1 MSSRG
6 YGSLPSSLGSPF
18 HEESG
23 DSYAPSDG
31 YLSRSMGSHD
41 SGSLVSPIIGDEEV
55 EVGSLRRSRMSLD
68 RRRAQ
73 LAATHLA
80 TNSDPLAESLD
91 DDWFQVDNPL
101 RRESHLTT

>member
-6 YGSLPSSLGSPF
+6 YGSLPSSVGSPF

-23 DSYAPSDG
+23 DSYASSDG
-31 YLSRSMGSHD
+31 YLSRSLGS
-41 SGSLVSPIIGDEEV
+41 SSLVSPIIGDEEV
-55 EVGSLRRSRMSLD
+55 EVGSLRRSRTSLD

-73 LAATHLA
+73 LAVTHLA
-80 TNSDPLAESLD
+80 TGSSAPLAESLD